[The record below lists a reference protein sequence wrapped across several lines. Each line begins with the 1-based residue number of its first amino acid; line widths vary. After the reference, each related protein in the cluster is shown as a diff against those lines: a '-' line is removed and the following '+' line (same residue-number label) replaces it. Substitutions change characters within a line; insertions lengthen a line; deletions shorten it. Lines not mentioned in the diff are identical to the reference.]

1 MQIFYNYYGD
11 IMKVLSIKEPYASLI
26 MMNIKKIETRSFK
39 TKYRGELYIHASL
52 SKSNQNDELSKLVS
66 PMYGEII
73 CKCSLVDCVLMT
85 EEFIENL
92 KKEKPVEYKCGHY
105 EVGRYAWILEDV
117 KIIESFKAKGKLG
130 IWNYYEKNK
139 EKYHRNNP
147 DKYINKYDVTYEGRR

>member
-1 MQIFYNYYGD
+1 MQIFYNNYGD

-52 SKSNQNDELSKLVS
+52 SKSNQNSELNKLVS

-92 KKEKPVEYKCGHY
+92 KKENPMEYKCGHY

-117 KIIESFKAKGKLG
+117 KNIEPIKVKGKLG
-130 IWNYYEKNK
+130 IWNFYE
-139 EKYHRNNP
+139 NNL
-147 DKYINKYDVTYEGRR
+147 

>member
-1 MQIFYNYYGD
+1 MQIFYNNYGD

-52 SKSNQNDELSKLVS
+52 SKSNQNSELSKLIS

-85 EEFIENL
+85 DEFIENL
-92 KKEKPVEYKCGHY
+92 KKENPMEYKCRHY
-105 EVGRYAWILEDV
+105 EVGRYAWILEDI
-117 KIIESFKAKGKLG
+117 KIIKPIKAKGKLG
-130 IWNYYEKNK
+130 IWNFYE
-139 EKYHRNNP
+139 NNL
-147 DKYINKYDVTYEGRR
+147 

>member
-1 MQIFYNYYGD
+1 MQIFYNNYGD

-52 SKSNQNDELSKLVS
+52 SKSNQNSELNKLVS

-85 EEFIENL
+85 DEFIENL
-92 KKEKPVEYKCGHY
+92 KKENPMEYKCGNY
-105 EVGRYAWILEDV
+105 EVGRYAWILEDI
-117 KIIESFKAKGKLG
+117 KIIKPIKAKGKLG
-130 IWNYYEKNK
+130 IWNFYE
-139 EKYHRNNP
+139 NNL
-147 DKYINKYDVTYEGRR
+147 

>member
-147 DKYINKYDVTYEGRR
+147 DKYDVTYE

>member
-1 MQIFYNYYGD
+1 MQIFYNNYGD

-52 SKSNQNDELSKLVS
+52 SKSNQNSELSKLIS

-85 EEFIENL
+85 DEFFENL
-92 KKEKPVEYKCGHY
+92 KKENPMEYKCGHY
-105 EVGRYAWILEDV
+105 EVGRYAWILEDI
-117 KIIESFKAKGKLG
+117 KIIKPIKSKGKLG
-130 IWNYYEKNK
+130 IWNFYE
-139 EKYHRNNP
+139 NNL
-147 DKYINKYDVTYEGRR
+147 